1 MNILKIQVKYINFL
15 FKSIKNYLLKIEFVF
30 KYIFILIIRYKEKV
44 INKYNKIFLIK
55 FFLNK
60 LFFGYFKTH

>member
-44 INKYNKIFLIK
+44 INKYNKIFLII